1 MKKKYIAPDIELVLF
16 EAAENMM
23 ADGGDIDDSS
33 TDPWAGLRMRNF
45 HAMLQDLPDGTF
57 LDPDGYP
64 QN

>member
-1 MKKKYIAPDIELVLF
+1 MKKKYIAPDIEVVLF
-16 EAAENMM
+16 EAAEAVMDN
-23 ADGGDIDDSS
+23 AEFSGD
-33 TDPWAGLRMRNF
+33 DPWTGLKMRNF